1 MTSLLLSQPLHFGDY
16 GGMPVK
22 VIWAALDVVTIVI
35 LVTGL
40 YLWLFRRRAAAEP
53 RGGLRGTGAR
63 CTRRSG
69 LDAYTAAAA
78 LSRVKD
84 LRAAFANRFGQR

>member
-1 MTSLLLSQPLHFGDY
+1 MPL
-16 GGMPVK
+16 K

-40 YLWLFRRRAAAEP
+40 YLWLFRRAS
-53 RGGLRGTGAR
+53 GGGTAGSLRGIGAR

-84 LRAAFANRFGQR
+84 LRAAFADRFGQR